1 MKRYVF
7 ILVAVFLVSGLFT
20 APAPVSA
27 ETIKLKFAHNYPPP
41 TALGKTFTNWA
52 QKIKEDT
59 NGRVEITVYGA
70 GALIKP
76 EEFYDATISGVT
88 DMAYGM
94 LNQDM
99 SRFGLD
105 TGLCMAGLGWPQPW
119 PNVDVRMR
127 VYNELRQKFPV
138 MHEKQKDVVVLY
150 DIIMAPFVFHSPKKV
165 VRTPADIKGL
175 KVAATGWYITLADV
189 LGATPVALPGP
200 ERYMALERGVID
212 GSWDLYAGMFAMKI
226 IEVTNNYLE
235 ADFGDSSGIAIM
247 NKDTFNALPPD
258 IQKVFLD
265 NREFAEQEWLR
276 MGTEETKMGLNAAR
290 KRGHTFITLTPEEKK
305 LWDDA
310 LSPLREKWVKD
321 QEARGW
327 PGRAFMDEM
336 LRLIEKYR

>member
-1 MKRYVF
+1 MKKLVI
-7 ILVAVFLVSGLFT
+7 ILVAFFLLSGLST
-20 APAPVSA
+20 TVLAQP
-27 ETIKLKFAHNYPPP
+27 IKLKFAHNYPPP

-52 QKIKEDT
+52 QKIMKDT

-70 GALIKP
+70 GSLIKP
-76 EEFYDATISGVT
+76 EEFCDATISGVT

-105 TGLCMAGLGWPQPW
+105 TGLCMAGLEWPQPW
-119 PNVDVRMR
+119 PNIDFRMR
-127 VYNELRQKFPV
+127 VYNELRQKFPIIQ
-138 MHEKQKDVVVLY
+138 EKQKDVIVLY
-150 DIIMAPFVFHSPKKV
+150 DIVMAPFVFHSPKKA
-165 VRTPADIKGL
+165 VRTPNDIKGL
-175 KVAATGWYITLADV
+175 RVAATGWYITLANI
-189 LGATPVALPGP
+189 LGAVPVAIPGP

-247 NKDTFNALPPD
+247 NRNKFNSLPPD
-258 IQKVFLD
+258 IQKIFLD
-265 NREFAEQEWLR
+265 NREFGSQEWLR
-276 MGTEETKMGLNAAR
+276 MGLEETKVGREAAM

-305 LWDDA
+305 LWSDA
-310 LSPLREKWVKD
+310 LSPLREEWVKQ
-321 QEARGW
+321 QEARGL

-336 LRLIEKYR
+336 LRLIKQYK